1 MADLM
6 GDFDEFA
13 SRFRT
18 LVAHY
23 KKQFPS
29 VEINEDEELAKFKV
43 RYLT

>member
-1 MADLM
+1 M